1 MITSPINNG
10 LTVLATSASPIA
22 STLTTTS
29 TITAGATNMVYSGDV
44 ATLGFTFTGTNLGG
58 TTAVITL
65 ETPTNKYTG
74 TVTTTSATSVTAS
87 FTNVPVGF
95 YLI

>member
-1 MITSPINNG
+1 
-10 LTVLATSASPIA
+10 
-22 STLTTTS
+22 
-29 TITAGATNMVYSGDV
+29 MVYSGDV
-44 ATLGFTFTGTNLGG
+44 AALSFTFTGTNLAG

-74 TVTTTSATSVTAS
+74 TVTAKSATSVTAS

-95 YLI
+95 YLV